1 MHSAV
6 WHVKQLYKRSIRA
19 GGDVAEDG
27 EGGSHDGLGGTL
39 VSKGSAD
46 TKRKTRKYKV
56 RNGRSSK
63 GKGKGHTRKEGLGR
77 VKPVV

>member
-1 MHSAV
+1 ME
-6 WHVKQLYKRSIRA
+6 
-19 GGDVAEDG
+19 GG

-56 RNGRSSK
+56 RNGRSNN
-63 GKGKGHTRKEGLGR
+63 GKGIFDATSTAIGDFT
-77 VKPVV
+77 P